1 MTVFVQVAN
10 NYEEDE
16 MAAAWNSCV
25 RLSCLEHGMTVHTN
39 FDLVRS
45 SLHHVV
51 DLLFRLHNTGFPRYE
66 SRKLD
71 VIMWFVK
78 TANS

>member
-1 MTVFVQVAN
+1 VFVQVAN

-45 SLHHVV
+45 LLHHVV
-51 DLLFRLHNTGFPRYE
+51 DLLFRLYLAANTGFPRYSLWLSSE
-66 SRKLD
+66 L
-71 VIMWFVK
+71 F
-78 TANS
+78 

>member
-1 MTVFVQVAN
+1 MFQVAN

-39 FDLVRS
+39 FDLVK
-45 SLHHVV
+45 
-51 DLLFRLHNTGFPRYE
+51 YE
-66 SRKLD
+66 
-71 VIMWFVK
+71 
-78 TANS
+78 